1 MKSILNLAWK
11 EIIQLLRDR
20 VLLIFLIVAPFSQL
34 ILIAEATG
42 GGVRNVKLAVWDQD
56 QSQLSQDLV
65 RTLGNSEAFKLVARA
80 QSYEQVEQLVND
92 GSAAAVLIVPPDF
105 SRNVMRPDA
114 HVTLNA
120 IVDGTNVI
128 VARNIVGDI
137 QGGVNDVLRQLLT
150 EAGLASLGGGIDLVV
165 ENAFNPTLYIRW
177 STLTAQLPFITYQV
191 VLVVAAVGF
200 VRERELGTMEQLI
213 VTPIS
218 RLELMLGKGLMALT
232 VGIVNYII
240 LYITLTQGFRLPMR
254 GDLILFTILGILFV
268 VTEIGIGTLISIV
281 TKSQQQAIL
290 IVFLL
295 AILEVTYSGYLVPT
309 ENMPLFMQAAAAVS
323 PLQHF
328 TAITRHVFL
337 KGSTLPMML
346 DHVVM
351 LVTLTI
357 VSVGAAWVLFSR
369 AEV

>member
-1 MKSILNLAWK
+1 MRAILNLAWK
-11 EIIQLLRDR
+11 EIIQLWRDR
-20 VLLIFLIVAPFSQL
+20 VLLIFLIIAPFSQL

-42 GGVRNVKLAVWDQD
+42 SGVRGIKLAVWDQD

-65 RTLGNSEAFKLVARA
+65 RTLDNSEAFRLVARA

-92 GSAAAVLIVPPDF
+92 GNAAAVLIIPPDF
-105 SRNVMRPDA
+105 SRSVMRPDA
-114 HVTLNA
+114 RATLNA

-128 VARNIVGDI
+128 VALNILGDI
-137 QGGVNDVLRQLLT
+137 QGAVNDVVRQLLA
-150 EAGLASLGGGIDLVV
+150 EAGLASLGGGIALVV

-177 STLTAQLPFITYQV
+177 STLSAQLPFITYQV

-200 VRERELGTMEQLI
+200 VRERELGTMEQLV

-218 RLELMLGKGLMALT
+218 RLELMLGKGLMALI
-232 VGIVNYII
+232 VGIINYVI

-254 GDLILFTILGILFV
+254 GDLMLFTALGILFV
-268 VTEIGIGTLISIV
+268 ITEIGIGTLISII

-309 ENMPLFMQAAAAVS
+309 ENMPVFMQAAAAVS

-328 TAITRHVFL
+328 VAITRHIFL
-337 KGSTLPMML
+337 KGSTLPMMI

-351 LVTLTI
+351 LIALTI
-357 VSVGAAWVLFSR
+357 ASLGAASFLFAR

>member
-20 VLLIFLIVAPFSQL
+20 VLLIFLVVAPFSQL
-34 ILIAEATG
+34 ILIAETTG
-42 GGVRNVKLAVWDQD
+42 SGVRNVKLAVWDQD

-65 RTLGNSEAFKLVARA
+65 RTLDNSEAFTLVARA
-80 QSYEQVEQLVND
+80 QSYEQVEQLIND
-92 GSAAAVLIVPPDF
+92 GIVAVVLIVPPDF

-114 HVTLNA
+114 RATLNA
-120 IVDGTNVI
+120 VVDGTNVI
-128 VARNIVGDI
+128 VANYVLGDI
-137 QGGVNDVLRQLLT
+137 QGAVNDVLRQLLAET
-150 EAGLASLGGGIDLVV
+150 GLTLSAGGIDLQV
-165 ENAFNPTLYIRW
+165 ENAFNPTLFVRW
-177 STLTAQLPFITYQV
+177 STLSALLPFLTYQV
-191 VLVVAAVGF
+191 VLIVAAVSF

-218 RLELMLGKGLMALT
+218 RLDLMLGKGLTALI
-232 VGIVNYII
+232 VGVANFVI
-240 LYITLTQGFRLPMR
+240 LYLTLTQWFHLPMR
-254 GDLILFTILGILFV
+254 GDLGVFALLGILFIL
-268 VTEIGIGTLISIV
+268 TEIGIGTLISII
-281 TKSQQQAIL
+281 TNSQQQAIL

-295 AILEVTYSGYLVPT
+295 AILEVTYSGILVPT

-323 PLQHF
+323 PLQHSI
-328 TAITRHVFL
+328 AITRHILL

-351 LVTLTI
+351 LVILAI
-357 VSVGAAWVLFSR
+357 VSIGAAWFLFSR